1 MTTMKEQ
8 LKSGLLTLLALSLI
22 YLLILIFH

>member
-1 MTTMKEQ
+1 MKTLKEQ
-8 LKSGLLTLLALSLI
+8 LISGLLTLLALSII

>member
-1 MTTMKEQ
+1 MKTLKEQ
-8 LKSGLLTLLALSLI
+8 FTSGLITLMALSII